1 VLVVPMN
8 NLFFG
13 CAYSALTWLIIR
25 GMMIDLHTNSLWRR
39 YFYADQSRLVNFALV
54 LHTELQMALA
64 RLYQDMRGFMEN
76 SHSIVYLGVGLQFFY
91 YKSGN

>member
-1 VLVVPMN
+1 
-8 NLFFG
+8 
-13 CAYSALTWLIIR
+13 
-25 GMMIDLHTNSLWRR
+25 MMIDLHTNSLWRR

-64 RLYQDMRGFMEN
+64 RLYRDLRGLMEN
-76 SHSIVYLGVGLQFFY
+76 SHSIVYVGVGLQLFY

>member
-1 VLVVPMN
+1 
-8 NLFFG
+8 
-13 CAYSALTWLIIR
+13 
-25 GMMIDLHTNSLWRR
+25 MMIDLHTNSLWRR

-64 RLYQDMRGFMEN
+64 RLYQDLRGLMEN

-91 YKSGN
+91 YNSGN

>member
-1 VLVVPMN
+1 
-8 NLFFG
+8 
-13 CAYSALTWLIIR
+13 
-25 GMMIDLHTNSLWRR
+25 MMIDLHTNSLWRR

-64 RLYQDMRGFMEN
+64 RLYRDLRGLMEN

>member
-1 VLVVPMN
+1 
-8 NLFFG
+8 
-13 CAYSALTWLIIR
+13 
-25 GMMIDLHTNSLWRR
+25 
-39 YFYADQSRLVNFALV
+39 VNFALV

-64 RLYQDMRGFMEN
+64 RLYQDLRGLMEN

>member
-1 VLVVPMN
+1 
-8 NLFFG
+8 
-13 CAYSALTWLIIR
+13 
-25 GMMIDLHTNSLWRR
+25 MIDLHTNSLWRR
-39 YFYADQSRLVNFALV
+39 YFYIDQSRLVNFALV

-64 RLYQDMRGFMEN
+64 RLYRDLRGLMEN

>member
-1 VLVVPMN
+1 MN

-25 GMMIDLHTNSLWRR
+25 GMMIDLYTNSLWRR
-39 YFYADQSRLVNFALV
+39 YFYTDQSRSVNFALV